1 MLNVSSTVTPCG
13 PSACTSISVR
23 PRHGRI
29 SASRPCI
36 RWLRLSLVLICTVS
50 SQFRNAAW
58 VRGVS
63 GVAWAKL
70 PPRPMNT
77 LARPSSI
84 ALIASTALWPC
95 SRGTLNWKRRSRA
108 SSRRAGGCS
117 SMPMVRSPCTLLW
130 PRTGDNPAP
139 GRPTLPRSSCRLMT
153 SWMVGTEWRCWVR
166 PMAQHMITRSAL
178 RYMNAASSISER
190 LRPDCSTMCSQ
201 LVASTSAR

>member
-1 MLNVSSTVTPCG
+1 MLKVSSTVTPWG
-13 PSACTSISVR
+13 PSACRSISVR
-23 PRHGRI
+23 PRQGRI
-29 SASRPCI
+29 NASRPTV

-50 SQFRNAAW
+50 SQFCMAAW

-70 PPRPMNT
+70 PPRATKT

-95 SRGTLNWKRRSRA
+95 SRGTSNRKRRSSA
-108 SSRRAGGCS
+108 SSRRVGGCS
-117 SMPMVRSPCTLLW
+117 SIPMVRSPCTLLW
-130 PRTGDNPAP
+130 PRTGDSPAP
-139 GRPTLPRSSCRLMT
+139 GRPTLPRSSCRFTT

-178 RYMNAASSISER
+178 RYMRAASSISAL
-190 LRPDCSTMCSQ
+190 LRPDCSTIRSQ